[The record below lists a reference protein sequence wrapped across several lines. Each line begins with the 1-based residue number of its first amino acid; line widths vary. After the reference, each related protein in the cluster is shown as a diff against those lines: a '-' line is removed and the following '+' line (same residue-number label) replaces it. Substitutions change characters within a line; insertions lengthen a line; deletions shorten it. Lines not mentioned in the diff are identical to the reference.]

1 MLKKLFITLLV
12 TFAAT
17 ACIHQICLDNVWARP
32 GKMGKTSAIYFSIEN
47 NMNHD
52 EHLIGAHTSIAHM
65 TEIHKTVTENGISQ
79 MVHIDRLV
87 LPAKKT
93 ILFKP
98 KGLHI
103 MLMNLKKDLVP
114 GDEFELELEFQN
126 LGKKKHVVKVKQ

>member
-1 MLKKLFITLLV
+1 
-12 TFAAT
+12 
-17 ACIHQICLDNVWARP
+17 
-32 GKMGKTSAIYFSIEN
+32 
-47 NMNHD
+47 
-52 EHLIGAHTSIAHM
+52 
-65 TEIHKTVTENGISQ
+65 